1 MMKHKSRTGAAL
13 MTAGVL
19 LILIAI
25 GYVAGNLYEEYS
37 AGASSARAL
46 NQLVDSRST
55 KVPLEPDATPEPPL
69 YVQNPDM
76 EMPEVKIDGQA
87 YIGAVSIPKI
97 EVELPVISQ
106 WTYPRLKIAPCR
118 YSGSVYKDDLIILG
132 HNYESHFRRFTD
144 VETGDEVIF
153 TDMDGNVFRYE
164 VILKE
169 QIHEGDTERM
179 LEGEWD
185 LTLFTC
191 ARGGEKRITLR
202 CRRTEE

>member
-1 MMKHKSRTGAAL
+1 MIKHKSRTGAAL

-25 GYVAGNLYEEYS
+25 GYVAGNLYEEYR
-37 AGASSARAL
+37 AGALSARAL
-46 NQLVDSRST
+46 DQLADNRST
-55 KVPLEPDATPEPPL
+55 KAPLEMDATPEPPL

-87 YIGAVSIPKI
+87 YIGEVSIPKI
-97 EVELPVISQ
+97 DVKLPVISQ

-153 TDMDGNVFRYE
+153 MDMDGNVFRYE
-164 VILKE
+164 VSLKE

-202 CRRTEE
+202 CRRVEE